1 MDKIEMEKCVVD
13 GHKYPLIEGL
23 YLYELDRPLYNQIV
37 HDHPKATK
45 NSFICNHHLL
55 NYRVARIDQMIHYDY
70 VRNQKINR
78 KLTKALKSDN
88 YEVTDVN
95 KILSDSLTF
104 GERVSDSVARFGG
117 SWTFIGIFVFILLGW
132 MLLNVTHLFGINF
145 DPYPF
150 ILLNLFLSCIAA
162 VQAPIIMMSQNRSAD
177 RDRMDAENDFH
188 VNLKSEHELRILHA
202 KLDHLNQSQFPHA
215 VEISKLQLEMLGEIR
230 SELSNLHSQRDRL
243 AFMEKQVDES
253 MQQTNARKEADN
265 QHGR

>member
-1 MDKIEMEKCVVD
+1 MSEIEMEKCVVD
-13 GHKYPLIEGL
+13 GRKYPVIEGL

-37 HDHPKATK
+37 HDHPKANK
-45 NSFICNHHLL
+45 DNFICNHHLL
-55 NYRVARIDQMIHYDY
+55 NYRVARIDQMIHSDY

-78 KLTKALKSDN
+78 KLTKALQSDN

-95 KILSDSLTF
+95 KILRDSLTF
-104 GERVSDSVARFGG
+104 GERVSDAVARFGG
-117 SWTFIGIFVFILLGW
+117 SWPFIGIFAFILIGW
-132 MLLNVTHLFGINF
+132 MFLNVTHLFGLNF

-230 SELSNLHSQRDRL
+230 AELNRLHSQKTRL
-243 AFMEKQVDES
+243 AVAERQVKDS
-253 MQQTNARKEADN
+253 VDHNLN
-265 QHGR
+265 QEEEH